1 MAQSSHPD
9 IGISSAT
16 LENLANKLKG
26 VLAES
31 PRPPKQKNNK
41 SPKGAQKKKEKPNST
56 ENIQKKDNKPHK
68 RDRQEKKQQNPG
80 KQAGKGFPKSQ
91 ADSPKRRGSDLQ
103 PKKRERQADPVSS
116 RDLKSNGSKT
126 KSGNERKVKPKN
138 SDPSDRKE
146 NERPSLLDEILALGG
161 SKEDLELLDG
171 IDSEDDLVTGSTN
184 QKSGSKDNDKKVSPR
199 LHSAD
204 S

>member
-16 LENLANKLKG
+16 LESLANKLKG

-41 SPKGAQKKKEKPNST
+41 SPKETQKKEKPNAT
-56 ENIQKKDNKPHK
+56 ENIQKKDNKPQRK
-68 RDRQEKKQQNPG
+68 DRQEKKQENSG
-80 KQAGKGFPKSQ
+80 KQTEKRFPKSQ
-91 ADSPKRRGSDLQ
+91 VDSPKRRGSDFQ

-116 RDLKSNGSKT
+116 KDVKSNGSKT
-126 KSGNERKVKPKN
+126 KPGNERKVKARN

-146 NERPSLLDEILALGG
+146 NEGPSLLDEILALGG

-184 QKSGSKDNDKKVSPR
+184 QKSGNKDNDKKVTPR